1 MREAEL
7 LEDLADRALVVSDAE
22 ALGHDLLQVH
32 PARKRPIWRVSASG
46 TPDPSWGWLTSPRS
60 GRALGADYEVDN
72 RIAHLL
78 LGNCFLRRNGVKP
91 DAPKRVG
98 IVAIDR
104 DRQLTAIFRQLDFW
118 RI

>member
-1 MREAEL
+1 MHE
-7 LEDLADRALVVSDAE
+7 
-22 ALGHDLLQVH
+22 VH
-32 PARKRPIWRVSASG
+32 PGPQRLRSEGLGLW
-46 TPDPSWGWLTSPRS
+46 PDSSWGWLTSPRS

-98 IVAIDR
+98 IIAIDC

>member
-1 MREAEL
+1 MN
-7 LEDLADRALVVSDAE
+7 
-22 ALGHDLLQVH
+22 LGEKHNSKK
-32 PARKRPIWRVSASG
+32 ARH
-46 TPDPSWGWLTSPRS
+46 S

-78 LGNCFLRRNGVKP
+78 LGNRFLRRNGVKP

-98 IVAIDR
+98 IIAIDC